1 MEWLRWIITIAAI
14 AATAYYADNN
24 GYNRAMSES
33 KDRIISDK
41 DDQIKVRD
49 EQIRLGNETKEQERA
64 DMVAIQ
70 ESISALDKKYGSFGY
85 QLRNALDANNLSG
98 CPPLS
103 ADVKRVRTDGA
114 EAARATV
121 AAANEARAGN
131 SKDRLS
137 SP

>member
-1 MEWLRWIITIAAI
+1 MEFIRWILTLAAL
-14 AATAYYADNN
+14 AAVGYFADDR
-24 GYNRAMSES
+24 GYNRAMVEFQNITI
-33 KDRIISDK
+33 KDK
-41 DDQIKVRD
+41 DNQINVRD
-49 EQIRLGNETKEQERA
+49 KQIEMAKEDREQESA
-64 DMVAIQ
+64 SLATLQ
-70 ESISALDKKYGSFGY
+70 EAVVSLDKKYGSIGY
-85 QLRNALDANNLSG
+85 QLRSALDANNLSG